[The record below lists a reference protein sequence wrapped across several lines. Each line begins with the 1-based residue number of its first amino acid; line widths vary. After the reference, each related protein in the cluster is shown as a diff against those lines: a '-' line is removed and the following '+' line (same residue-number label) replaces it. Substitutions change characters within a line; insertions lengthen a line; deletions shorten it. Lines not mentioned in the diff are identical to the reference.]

1 MPFYIAGA
9 ILLNTAVSAD
19 QARKSRKQAES
30 DQRTMLAQQAVDQAA
45 MRTELQ
51 RQTGEFAKQGASLE
65 QQAQIAR
72 QQFEASQQTYA
83 TNKLE
88 MDRKA
93 KEVQEAA
100 DEERRKAASAE
111 ASALRART
119 RGGRRS
125 LLSGERMDAELGV
138 PINLGAGGMRLQ

>member
-9 ILLNTAVSAD
+9 ILLSSAYNANE
-19 QARKSRKQAES
+19 ARKSRKEAE
-30 DQRTMLAQQAVDQAA
+30 DQQRTMLSQQAADQAA
-45 MRTELQ
+45 MRLELSK
-51 RQTGEFAKQGASLE
+51 QTAEYAKQGASLE

-72 QQFEASQQTYA
+72 EQFATSQQNYQ

-88 MDRKA
+88 MERKA
-93 KEVQEAA
+93 KEVQDAA
-100 DEERRKAASAE
+100 DEERRKAAAAE

-125 LLSGERMDAELGV
+125 LLSSERMDAELGMGMD
-138 PINLGAGGMRLQ
+138 LGSAGMRIQ